1 MRYKVPTDIKLRT
14 AQQFKK
20 AFSHAKKLSS
30 DKYYLLFKVNN
41 LDYPR
46 LGILIAKKNVAKAT
60 SRNRLR
66 RKVKE
71 SFRLHQHQIK
81 GYDVLFIAYKSLDE
95 LNNEELRQCLEKQW
109 QYLAKHQARS

>member
-1 MRYKVPTDIKLRT
+1 MRYKVPTELKLRT
-14 AQQFKK
+14 AQQFKE
-20 AFSHAKKLSS
+20 AFLKAKKLSS
-30 DKYYLLFKVNN
+30 DKYYLLFKINN

-60 SRNRLR
+60 ARNRLR
-66 RKVKE
+66 RTVKE

-81 GYDVLFIAYKSLDE
+81 GYDVLFIAYKGLNE

-109 QYLAKHQARS
+109 QYLAKHPVQS